1 MKTTYN
7 IPTMTIRI
15 FSYESVMTVSGNPE
29 SSKTAEENL
38 NEYISENNLMVS
50 NEIKLVW

>member
-1 MKTTYN
+1 MKKTYN
-7 IPTMTIRI
+7 IPTMNIET
-15 FSYESVMTVSGNPE
+15 FLTESVVTASGNPE